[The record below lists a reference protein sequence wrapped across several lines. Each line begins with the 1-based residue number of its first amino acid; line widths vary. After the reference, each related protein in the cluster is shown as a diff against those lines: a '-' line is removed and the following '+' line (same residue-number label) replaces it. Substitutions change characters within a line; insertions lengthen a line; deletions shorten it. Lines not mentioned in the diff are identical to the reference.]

1 MKLIYITVLVSAI
14 AATKSSIFSDLPE
27 ATSQKLKAIQN
38 ITPLAFSLQSLKKS
52 LEPEDPSQASK
63 KVDPNENSAVKSF
76 VVRFKEPPIISG
88 GASEKIERTQKELDA
103 FMAANGIKYINGIVF
118 TPDVFSGRSVKNTFI
133 FHTPILNANHTC
145 QNKDL

>member
-14 AATKSSIFSDLPE
+14 AATKSSIFSDLRHLPE

-76 VVRFKEPPIISG
+76 VIRFKEPPIISG
-88 GASEKIERTQKELDA
+88 GSSEKIERTLKELDT
-103 FMAANGIKYINGIVF
+103 FMVANGIKYTNGIVF
-118 TPDVFSGRSVKNTFI
+118 TPDVFSGRSVKKYI
-133 FHTPILNANHTC
+133 YISHTNH
-145 QNKDL
+145 